1 MKEKCIIFGA
11 SQYGHRAYKV
21 LNEIYEIIG
30 FADNDSKKWGKE
42 FCEKII
48 YKPEKLLDMQDLHI
62 VIASQY
68 YSAIN
73 SQLHSM
79 GLKNIKVFNY
89 CGKVLEDID
98 NKGYKIY

>member
-1 MKEKCIIFGA
+1 M
-11 SQYGHRAYKV
+11 
-21 LNEIYEIIG
+21 
-30 FADNDSKKWGKE
+30 GKE

-79 GLKNIKVFNY
+79 GLKNIKVFYY

-98 NKGYKIY
+98 NKGYKIYSISEKNYFRIVFLIKKKSEKFGIIFRRIMNT